1 MGDGTQIARELS
13 VVNFAF
19 TILEE
24 ENLALSVK
32 GNHSVAILR
41 VSENYDELLQ
51 GLHDI
56 IAEAEDIEMII
67 INDVSYQIQ

>member
-1 MGDGTQIARELS
+1 M
-13 VVNFAF
+13 VNFAF

-41 VSENYDELLQ
+41 VLENYDELLQ
-51 GLHDI
+51 YRVYM
-56 IAEAEDIEMII
+56 EAEDIEMITI
-67 INDVSYQIQ
+67 SYQIQLFLGGDWHLCAV